1 MNDELLLKLKNA
13 GFPIQ
18 QTCGHCGEGYGA
30 DVEPTLS
37 ELIEACGKGFEYLH
51 FDGKEWC
58 CNNLAETDGTSK
70 FIMTEGKSA
79 DEAVANLWLAL
90 HPSE

>member
-37 ELIEACGKGFEYLH
+37 ELIESCVDS
-51 FDGKEWC
+51 FDSLINIGSFGWRATSFFNVEG
-58 CNNLAETDGTSK
+58 NGETPEK
-70 FIMTEGKSA
+70 
-79 DEAVANLWLAL
+79 AVANLYLAL
-90 HPSE
+90 LALE

>member
-37 ELIEACGKGFEYLH
+37 ELIEACGKGFGALERLGDQ
-51 FDGKEWC
+51 FLAVEPRGKQTIPI
-58 CNNLAETDGTSK
+58 LAYQESPD
-70 FIMTEGKSA
+70 I
-79 DEAVANLWLAL
+79 AVANLYLAL